1 MSEPNAMNETG
12 QSADKRFLYR
22 LGEQLIERRKIVLIG
37 VAAVT
42 LVFAAFALQLDLVTR
57 FDEQL
62 PQTHEFI
69 QTHNEYAATVG
80 GANTLQIMLE
90 VKDGNIFNQETLT
103 KVFEMTKRIDT
114 LYGINHDLINSLAHR
129 TNRRIQ
135 LKAGGLTEIEPI
147 MDRAPQN
154 ENDVKRV
161 RDIVYTTPNLYGVL
175 VSLDE
180 KATLLQAT
188 FVEGRIDHQRLFDE
202 VMGAVVE
209 PFSDDNT
216 VIHIAGQPALYGWVY
231 YYGKQVYW
239 IFLAT
244 TVLMWILLYLYFHD
258 VRGALRP
265 TITGVISAI
274 WGLGFIKM
282 IGFSLDPLT
291 LVIPFFITARAV
303 SHSVQMHERYYEEY
317 QKAQWQKEPAI
328 IASFAELFVP
338 TLSGILTDALGV
350 LVILLVP
357 IVLLQKLAISAAV
370 WILAI
375 TVSELLLNPIV
386 YYYLREP
393 DVRIVMKREE
403 GIFKRIVSSLA
414 SGLLSPAGKALT
426 LASWVGLIV
435 GSVYFWQHLVI
446 GDPSAIS
453 PLLYKDSPYNT
464 AHARIQ
470 ETFGGVENLMVIAE
484 RQLPQGDDASE
495 AGLTAMEILQ
505 KRDSQPSLMNPE
517 VLPWIE
523 KFQRYLERDPAV
535 GASFSFVDILGAV
548 NATGDPKWSVL
559 PQTRSQVLLAIS
571 GYFFGVSHSES
582 ARILD
587 YQFRHAPV
595 HFFLSDHK
603 GDTVR
608 RVIKRAR
615 EYITANPLE
624 TARFRLA
631 GGPIG
636 VLAAAN
642 EELLQNDIMVNIL
655 GFGTIFIILV
665 VTYRSI
671 MAGVYMILPLL
682 VANIVI
688 NAYMGARDIGINIHT
703 LPVVTVGVGFGI
715 DYALYIV
722 SRIIEEQKPGETLE
736 SAVLQAL
743 VTSGKAVAFTA
754 ITMILG
760 TLFWTMSSLRFS
772 GEMGLLLAL
781 WMGVSFLATVTL
793 LPVLVALFKPR
804 FVTSR
809 IVIPAAE
816 SVPA

>member
-1 MSEPNAMNETG
+1 MSESNAMNETG
-12 QSADKRFLYR
+12 QTADKRFLYR

-37 VAAVT
+37 VTAVT

-209 PFSDDNT
+209 PFTDDNT

-403 GIFKRIVSSLA
+403 GIFKRTVASLA

-426 LASWVGLIV
+426 LASWVGLVV

-453 PLLYKDSPYNT
+453 PLLYKDSPYNA

-484 RQLPQGDDASE
+484 RQLPQGGDASE

-571 GYFFGVSHSES
+571 GYFFGVSYSES

-587 YQFRHAPV
+587 YQFRYAPI

-642 EELLQNDIMVNIL
+642 EELLQNDIMVNLL

-682 VANIVI
+682 VANMVI

-809 IVIPAAE
+809 IVTPAAE

>member
-1 MSEPNAMNETG
+1 MNEPAQTTD
-12 QSADKRFLYR
+12 QAFLYR
-22 LGEQLIERRKIVLIG
+22 LGEHLIAWRTIVLIG
-37 VAAVT
+37 VVLAT

-62 PQTHEFI
+62 PQNHEFI
-69 QTHNEYAATVG
+69 QTHNQYATEVG
-80 GANTLQIMLE
+80 GANTLQIMVE
-90 VKDGNIFNQETLT
+90 VKEGTIFTRETLG
-103 KVFEMTKRIDT
+103 KVFEMTKRLDT
-114 LYGINHDLINSLAHR
+114 ISGINHDLINSLAHR

-135 LKAGGLTEIEPI
+135 LKGGGLTEVEPI
-147 MDRAPQN
+147 MERAPQN
-154 ENDVKRV
+154 ENDVRRV
-161 RDIVYTTPNLYGVL
+161 REIVYTTPNLYGVL

-188 FVEGRIDHQRLFDE
+188 FIEGRIDHRRLFDE
-202 VMGAVVE
+202 VMGAIVE

-216 VIHIAGQPALYGWVY
+216 TIHVAGHPALYGWVY
-231 YYGKQVYW
+231 YYAKQVYV

-244 TVLMWILLYLYFHD
+244 TILMWLCLYLYFHD
-258 VRGALRP
+258 IRGALRP
-265 TITGVISAI
+265 TITGVVSAI

-317 QKAQWQKEPAI
+317 KKAAWQKEPAI
-328 IASFAELFVP
+328 VAAFAKLFVP

-350 LVILLVP
+350 LVILFVP

-375 TVSELLLNPIV
+375 TISELLLNPIV

-393 DVRIVMKREE
+393 DVRIVVKREE
-403 GIFKRIVSSLA
+403 GAFKRIVSSLA

-426 LASWVGLIV
+426 LATWIGLMG
-435 GSVYFWQHLVI
+435 GSVYFWQNLVI

-453 PLLYKDSPYNT
+453 PLLYRDSPYNT

-470 ETFGGVENLMVIAE
+470 ETFGGVETLMVMVE
-484 RQLPQGDDASE
+484 RKLPSDDDGSE
-495 AGLTAMEILQ
+495 AGLSAMQILQ
-505 KRDSQPSLMNPE
+505 KRDSQPSLINPE

-523 KFQRYLERDPAV
+523 KFQRHLERDPAV

-548 NATGDPKWSVL
+548 NGTGDPKWNIL
-559 PQTRSQVLLAIS
+559 PRTRSRILMAIS

-582 ARILD
+582 ARIID

-595 HFFLSDHK
+595 HFYLTDHK

-615 EYITANPLE
+615 EYIAANPLE
-624 TARFRLA
+624 TAQFRLA

-642 EELLQNDIMVNIL
+642 EELLTNDILVNVL
-655 GFGTIFIILV
+655 GFGTIFLILV
-665 VTYRSI
+665 VTYRSLL
-671 MAGVYMILPLL
+671 AGVYMILPLL
-682 VANIVI
+682 VANAII

-722 SRIIEEQKPGETLE
+722 SRIIEEQQPGHSLDT
-736 SAVLQAL
+736 AIFQAL

-754 ITMILG
+754 LTMILG

-781 WMGVSFLATVTL
+781 WMGVSFLATMTL
-793 LPVLVALFKPR
+793 LPVLVALFKPGFITR
-804 FVTSR
+804 R
-809 IVIPAAE
+809 AA
-816 SVPA
+816 AA

>member
-1 MSEPNAMNETG
+1 MT
-12 QSADKRFLYR
+12 
-22 LGEQLIERRKIVLIG
+22 
-37 VAAVT
+37 AVT

-209 PFSDDNT
+209 PFTDDNT

-403 GIFKRIVSSLA
+403 GIFKRTVASLA

-426 LASWVGLIV
+426 LASWVGLVV

-453 PLLYKDSPYNT
+453 PLLYKDSPYNA

-484 RQLPQGDDASE
+484 RQLPQGGDASE

-571 GYFFGVSHSES
+571 GYFFGVSYSES

-587 YQFRHAPV
+587 YQFRYAPI

-642 EELLQNDIMVNIL
+642 EELLQNDIMVNLL

-682 VANIVI
+682 VANMVI

-809 IVIPAAE
+809 IVTPAAE

>member
-1 MSEPNAMNETG
+1 MNEPAQTTD
-12 QSADKRFLYR
+12 QAFLYR
-22 LGEQLIERRKIVLIG
+22 LGEHLIAWRTIVLIG
-37 VAAVT
+37 VVLAT

-62 PQTHEFI
+62 PQNHEFI
-69 QTHNEYAATVG
+69 QTHNQYATEVG
-80 GANTLQIMLE
+80 GANTLQIMVE
-90 VKDGNIFNQETLT
+90 VKEGTIFTRETLG
-103 KVFEMTKRIDT
+103 KVFEMTKRLDT
-114 LYGINHDLINSLAHR
+114 ISGINHDLINSLAHR

-135 LKAGGLTEIEPI
+135 LKGGGLTEVEPI
-147 MDRAPQN
+147 MERAPQN
-154 ENDVKRV
+154 ENDVRRV
-161 RDIVYTTPNLYGVL
+161 REIVYTTPNLYGVL

-188 FVEGRIDHQRLFDE
+188 FIEGRIDHRRLFDE
-202 VMGAVVE
+202 VMGAIVE

-216 VIHIAGQPALYGWVY
+216 TIHVAGHPALYGWVY
-231 YYGKQVYW
+231 YYAKQVYV

-244 TVLMWILLYLYFHD
+244 TILMWLCLYLYFHD
-258 VRGALRP
+258 IRGALRP
-265 TITGVISAI
+265 TITGVVSAI

-317 QKAQWQKEPAI
+317 KKAAWQKEPAI
-328 IASFAELFVP
+328 VAAFAKLFVP

-350 LVILLVP
+350 LVILFVP

-375 TVSELLLNPIV
+375 TISELLLNPIV

-393 DVRIVMKREE
+393 DVRIVVKREE
-403 GIFKRIVSSLA
+403 GAFKRIVSSLA

-426 LASWVGLIV
+426 LATWIGLMG
-435 GSVYFWQHLVI
+435 GSVYFWQNLVI

-453 PLLYKDSPYNT
+453 PLLYRDSPYNT

-470 ETFGGVENLMVIAE
+470 ETFGGVETLMVMVE
-484 RQLPQGDDASE
+484 RKLPSDDDGSE
-495 AGLTAMEILQ
+495 AGLSAMQILQ
-505 KRDSQPSLMNPE
+505 KRDSQPSLVNPE

-523 KFQRYLERDPAV
+523 KFQRHLERDPAV

-548 NATGDPKWSVL
+548 NGTGDPKWNIL
-559 PQTRSQVLLAIS
+559 PRTRSRILMAIS

-582 ARILD
+582 ARIID

-595 HFFLSDHK
+595 HFYLTDHK

-615 EYITANPLE
+615 EYIAANPLE
-624 TARFRLA
+624 TAQFRLA

-642 EELLQNDIMVNIL
+642 EELLTNDILVNVL
-655 GFGTIFIILV
+655 GFGTIFLILV
-665 VTYRSI
+665 VTYRSLL
-671 MAGVYMILPLL
+671 AGVYMILPLL
-682 VANIVI
+682 VANAII

-722 SRIIEEQKPGETLE
+722 SRIIEEQQPGHSLDT
-736 SAVLQAL
+736 AIFQAL

-754 ITMILG
+754 LTMILG

-781 WMGVSFLATVTL
+781 WMGVSFLATMTL
-793 LPVLVALFKPR
+793 LPVLVALFKPGFITR
-804 FVTSR
+804 R
-809 IVIPAAE
+809 AA
-816 SVPA
+816 AA

>member
-1 MSEPNAMNETG
+1 MNEPAQTTD
-12 QSADKRFLYR
+12 QAFLYR
-22 LGEQLIERRKIVLIG
+22 LGEHLIARRTLVLI
-37 VAAVT
+37 VVVLAT

-62 PQTHEFI
+62 PQNHEFI
-69 QTHNEYAATVG
+69 QTHNQYATEVG
-80 GANTLQIMLE
+80 GANTLQIMVE
-90 VKDGNIFNQETLT
+90 VKEGTIFTRETLG
-103 KVFEMTKRIDT
+103 KVFEMTKRLDT
-114 LYGINHDLINSLAHR
+114 ISGINHDLINSLAHR

-135 LKAGGLTEIEPI
+135 LKGGGLTEVEPI
-147 MDRAPQN
+147 MERAPQN
-154 ENDVKRV
+154 ENDVRRV
-161 RDIVYTTPNLYGVL
+161 REIVYTTPNLYGVL

-188 FVEGRIDHQRLFDE
+188 FIEGRIDHRRLFDE
-202 VMGAVVE
+202 VMGAIVE

-216 VIHIAGQPALYGWVY
+216 TIHVAGHPALYGWVY
-231 YYGKQVYW
+231 YYAKQVYV

-244 TVLMWILLYLYFHD
+244 TILMWLCLYLYFHD
-258 VRGALRP
+258 IRGALRP
-265 TITGVISAI
+265 TITGVVSAI

-317 QKAQWQKEPAI
+317 KKAAWQKEPAI
-328 IASFAELFVP
+328 VAAFAKLFVP

-350 LVILLVP
+350 LVILFVP

-375 TVSELLLNPIV
+375 TISELLLNPIV

-393 DVRIVMKREE
+393 DVRIVVKREE
-403 GIFKRIVSSLA
+403 GAFKRIVSSLA

-426 LASWVGLIV
+426 LATWIGLMG
-435 GSVYFWQHLVI
+435 GSVYFWQNLVI

-453 PLLYKDSPYNT
+453 PLLYRDSPYNT

-470 ETFGGVENLMVIAE
+470 ETFGGVETLMVMVE
-484 RQLPQGDDASE
+484 RKLPSDDDGSE
-495 AGLTAMEILQ
+495 AGLSAMQILQ
-505 KRDSQPSLMNPE
+505 KRDSQPSLINPE

-523 KFQRYLERDPAV
+523 KFQRHLERDPAV

-548 NATGDPKWSVL
+548 NGTGDPKWNIL
-559 PQTRSQVLLAIS
+559 PRTRSRILMAIS

-582 ARILD
+582 ARIID

-595 HFFLSDHK
+595 HFYLTDHK

-615 EYITANPLE
+615 EYIAANPLE
-624 TARFRLA
+624 TAQFRLA

-642 EELLQNDIMVNIL
+642 EELLTNDILVNVL
-655 GFGTIFIILV
+655 GFGTIFLILV
-665 VTYRSI
+665 VTYRSLL
-671 MAGVYMILPLL
+671 AGVYMILPLL
-682 VANIVI
+682 VANAII

-722 SRIIEEQKPGETLE
+722 SRIIEEQQPGHSLDT
-736 SAVLQAL
+736 AIFQAL

-754 ITMILG
+754 LTMILG

-781 WMGVSFLATVTL
+781 WMGVSFLATMTL
-793 LPVLVALFKPR
+793 LPVLVALFKPGFITR
-804 FVTSR
+804 R
-809 IVIPAAE
+809 AA
-816 SVPA
+816 AA

>member
-12 QSADKRFLYR
+12 QTADKRFLYR
-22 LGEQLIERRKIVLIG
+22 LGEQLIERRKIVLIA

-103 KVFEMTKRIDT
+103 KVFEMTKRLDT

-414 SGLLSPAGKALT
+414 SVLLSPAGKALT
-426 LASWVGLIV
+426 LASWVGLVI

-559 PQTRSQVLLAIS
+559 PRTRSQVLLAIS

-587 YQFRHAPV
+587 YQFRHAPI

-682 VANIVI
+682 VANMVI

-809 IVIPAAE
+809 IVTPAAE

>member
-1 MSEPNAMNETG
+1 MSEANETG
-12 QSADKRFLYR
+12 QTADKRFLYR

-37 VAAVT
+37 VTAVT

-90 VKDGNIFNQETLT
+90 VKDGSIFNKETLI

-209 PFSDDNT
+209 PFTDDNT

-403 GIFKRIVSSLA
+403 GIFKRTVASLA

-426 LASWVGLIV
+426 LASWVGLVV

-453 PLLYKDSPYNT
+453 PLLYKDSPYNA

-484 RQLPQGDDASE
+484 RQLPQGGDASE

-571 GYFFGVSHSES
+571 GYFFGVSYSES

-587 YQFRHAPV
+587 YQFRYAPI

-642 EELLQNDIMVNIL
+642 EELLQNDIMVNLL

-682 VANIVI
+682 VANMVI

-809 IVIPAAE
+809 IVTPAAE

>member
-12 QSADKRFLYR
+12 QTADKRFLYR

-103 KVFEMTKRIDT
+103 KVFEMTKRLDT

-426 LASWVGLIV
+426 LASWVGLVI

-470 ETFGGVENLMVIAE
+470 ETFGGVENLMIIAE

-571 GYFFGVSHSES
+571 GYFFGVSYSES

-587 YQFRHAPV
+587 YQFRHAPI

-642 EELLQNDIMVNIL
+642 EELLQNDIMVNLL

-682 VANIVI
+682 VANMVI

-809 IVIPAAE
+809 IVTSAAE

>member
-12 QSADKRFLYR
+12 QTADKRFLYR
-22 LGEQLIERRKIVLIG
+22 LGEQLIERRKIVLIA

-265 TITGVISAI
+265 TITGAISAI

-414 SGLLSPAGKALT
+414 SVLLSPAGKALT
-426 LASWVGLIV
+426 LASWVGLVI

-587 YQFRHAPV
+587 YQFRHAPI

-682 VANIVI
+682 VANMVI

-809 IVIPAAE
+809 IVTPAAE

>member
-1 MSEPNAMNETG
+1 MNEPAQTTD
-12 QSADKRFLYR
+12 QAFLYR
-22 LGEQLIERRKIVLIG
+22 LGEHLIARRTIVLIG
-37 VAAVT
+37 VVLAT

-62 PQTHEFI
+62 PQNHEFI
-69 QTHNEYAATVG
+69 QTHNQYATEVG
-80 GANTLQIMLE
+80 GANTLQIMVE
-90 VKDGNIFNQETLT
+90 VKEGTIFTRETLG
-103 KVFEMTKRIDT
+103 KVFEMTKRLDT
-114 LYGINHDLINSLAHR
+114 ISGINHDLINSLAHR

-135 LKAGGLTEIEPI
+135 LKGGGLTEVEPI
-147 MDRAPQN
+147 MERAPQN
-154 ENDVKRV
+154 ENDVRRV
-161 RDIVYTTPNLYGVL
+161 REIVYTTPNLYGVL

-188 FVEGRIDHQRLFDE
+188 FIEGRIDHRRLFDE
-202 VMGAVVE
+202 VMGAIVE

-216 VIHIAGQPALYGWVY
+216 TIHVAGHPALYGWVY
-231 YYGKQVYW
+231 YYAKQVYV

-244 TVLMWILLYLYFHD
+244 TILMWLCLYLYFHD
-258 VRGALRP
+258 IRGALRP
-265 TITGVISAI
+265 TITGVVSAI

-317 QKAQWQKEPAI
+317 KKAAWQKEPAI
-328 IASFAELFVP
+328 VAAFAKLFVP

-350 LVILLVP
+350 LVILFVP

-375 TVSELLLNPIV
+375 TISELLLNPIV

-393 DVRIVMKREE
+393 DVRIVVKREE
-403 GIFKRIVSSLA
+403 GAFKRIVGSLA

-426 LASWVGLIV
+426 LATWIGLMG
-435 GSVYFWQHLVI
+435 GSVYFWQNLVI

-453 PLLYKDSPYNT
+453 PLLYRDSPYNT

-470 ETFGGVENLMVIAE
+470 ETFGGVETLMVMVE
-484 RQLPQGDDASE
+484 RKLPSDDDGSE
-495 AGLTAMEILQ
+495 AGLSAMQILQ
-505 KRDSQPSLMNPE
+505 KRDSQPSLINPE

-523 KFQRYLERDPAV
+523 KFQRHLERDPAV

-548 NATGDPKWSVL
+548 NGTGDPKWNIL
-559 PQTRSQVLLAIS
+559 PRTRSRILMAIS

-582 ARILD
+582 ARIID

-595 HFFLSDHK
+595 HFYLTDHK

-615 EYITANPLE
+615 EYIAANPLE
-624 TARFRLA
+624 TAQFRLA

-642 EELLQNDIMVNIL
+642 EELLTNDILVNVL
-655 GFGTIFIILV
+655 GFGTIFLILV
-665 VTYRSI
+665 VTYRSLL
-671 MAGVYMILPLL
+671 AGVYMILPLL
-682 VANIVI
+682 VANAII

-722 SRIIEEQKPGETLE
+722 SRIIEEQQPGHSLDT
-736 SAVLQAL
+736 AIFQAL

-754 ITMILG
+754 LTMILG

-781 WMGVSFLATVTL
+781 WMGVSFLATMTL
-793 LPVLVALFKPR
+793 LPVLVALFKPGFITR
-804 FVTSR
+804 R
-809 IVIPAAE
+809 AA
-816 SVPA
+816 AA

>member
-1 MSEPNAMNETG
+1 MNEPAQTTD
-12 QSADKRFLYR
+12 QAFLYR
-22 LGEQLIERRKIVLIG
+22 LGEHLIARRTIVLIG
-37 VAAVT
+37 VVLAT

-62 PQTHEFI
+62 PQNHEFI
-69 QTHNEYAATVG
+69 QTHNQYATEVG
-80 GANTLQIMLE
+80 GANTLQIMVE
-90 VKDGNIFNQETLT
+90 VKEGTIFTRQTLG
-103 KVFEMTKRIDT
+103 KVFEMTKRLDT
-114 LYGINHDLINSLAHR
+114 ISGINHDLINSLAHR

-135 LKAGGLTEIEPI
+135 LKGGGLTEVEPI
-147 MDRAPQN
+147 MERAPQN
-154 ENDVKRV
+154 ENDVRRV
-161 RDIVYTTPNLYGVL
+161 REIVYTTPNLYGVL

-188 FVEGRIDHQRLFDE
+188 FIEGRIDHRRLFDE
-202 VMGAVVE
+202 VMGAIVE

-216 VIHIAGQPALYGWVY
+216 TIHVAGHPALYGWVY
-231 YYGKQVYW
+231 YYAKQVYV

-244 TVLMWILLYLYFHD
+244 TILMWLCLYLYFHD
-258 VRGALRP
+258 IRGALRP
-265 TITGVISAI
+265 TITGVVSAI

-317 QKAQWQKEPAI
+317 KKAAWQKEPAI
-328 IASFAELFVP
+328 VAAFAKLFVP

-350 LVILLVP
+350 LVILFVP

-375 TVSELLLNPIV
+375 TISELLLNPIV

-393 DVRIVMKREE
+393 DVRIVVKREE
-403 GIFKRIVSSLA
+403 GAFKRIVGSLA

-426 LASWVGLIV
+426 LATWIGLMG
-435 GSVYFWQHLVI
+435 GSVYFWQNLVI

-453 PLLYKDSPYNT
+453 PLLYRDSPYNT

-470 ETFGGVENLMVIAE
+470 ETFGGVETLMVMVE
-484 RQLPQGDDASE
+484 RKLPSDDDGSE
-495 AGLTAMEILQ
+495 AGLSAMQILQ
-505 KRDSQPSLMNPE
+505 KRDSQPSLINPE

-523 KFQRYLERDPAV
+523 KFQRHLERDPAV

-548 NATGDPKWSVL
+548 NGTGDPKWNIL
-559 PQTRSQVLLAIS
+559 PRTRSRILMAIS

-582 ARILD
+582 ARIID

-595 HFFLSDHK
+595 HFYLTDHK

-615 EYITANPLE
+615 EYIAANPLE
-624 TARFRLA
+624 TAQFRLA

-642 EELLQNDIMVNIL
+642 EELLTNDILVNVL
-655 GFGTIFIILV
+655 GFGTIFLILV
-665 VTYRSI
+665 VTYRSLL
-671 MAGVYMILPLL
+671 AGVYMILPLL
-682 VANIVI
+682 VANAII

-722 SRIIEEQKPGETLE
+722 SRIIEEQQPGHSLDT
-736 SAVLQAL
+736 AIFQAL

-754 ITMILG
+754 LTMILG

-781 WMGVSFLATVTL
+781 WMGVSFLATMTL
-793 LPVLVALFKPR
+793 LPVLVALFKPGFITR
-804 FVTSR
+804 R
-809 IVIPAAE
+809 PAA
-816 SVPA
+816 A

>member
-1 MSEPNAMNETG
+1 MNEPAQTTD
-12 QSADKRFLYR
+12 QAFLYR
-22 LGEQLIERRKIVLIG
+22 LGEHLIARRTLVLIG
-37 VAAVT
+37 VVLAT

-62 PQTHEFI
+62 PQNHEFI
-69 QTHNEYAATVG
+69 QTHNQYATEVG
-80 GANTLQIMLE
+80 GANTLQIMVE
-90 VKDGNIFNQETLT
+90 VKEGTIFTRETLG
-103 KVFEMTKRIDT
+103 KVFEMTKRLDT
-114 LYGINHDLINSLAHR
+114 ISGINHDLINSLAHR

-135 LKAGGLTEIEPI
+135 LKGGGLTEVEPI
-147 MDRAPQN
+147 MERAPQN
-154 ENDVKRV
+154 ENDVRRV
-161 RDIVYTTPNLYGVL
+161 REIVYTTPNLYGVL

-188 FVEGRIDHQRLFDE
+188 FIEGRIDHRRLFDE
-202 VMGAVVE
+202 VMGAIVE

-216 VIHIAGQPALYGWVY
+216 TIHVAGHPALYGWVY
-231 YYGKQVYW
+231 YYAKQVYV

-244 TVLMWILLYLYFHD
+244 TILMWLCLYLYFHD
-258 VRGALRP
+258 IRGALRP
-265 TITGVISAI
+265 TITGVVSAI

-317 QKAQWQKEPAI
+317 KKAAWQKEPAI
-328 IASFAELFVP
+328 VAAFAKLFVP

-350 LVILLVP
+350 LVILFVP

-375 TVSELLLNPIV
+375 TISELLLNPIV

-393 DVRIVMKREE
+393 DVRIVVKREE
-403 GIFKRIVSSLA
+403 GAFKRIVSSLA

-426 LASWVGLIV
+426 LATWIGLMG
-435 GSVYFWQHLVI
+435 GSVYFWQNLVI

-453 PLLYKDSPYNT
+453 PLLYRDSPYNT

-470 ETFGGVENLMVIAE
+470 ETFGGVETLMVMVE
-484 RQLPQGDDASE
+484 RKLPSDDDGSE
-495 AGLTAMEILQ
+495 AGLSAMQILQ
-505 KRDSQPSLMNPE
+505 KRDSQPSLINPE

-523 KFQRYLERDPAV
+523 KFQRHLERDPAV

-548 NATGDPKWSVL
+548 NGTGDPKWNIL
-559 PQTRSQVLLAIS
+559 PRTRSRILMAIS

-582 ARILD
+582 ARIID

-595 HFFLSDHK
+595 HFYLTDHK

-615 EYITANPLE
+615 EYIAANPLE
-624 TARFRLA
+624 TAQFRLA

-642 EELLQNDIMVNIL
+642 EELLTNDILVNVL
-655 GFGTIFIILV
+655 GFGTIFLILV
-665 VTYRSI
+665 VTYRSLL
-671 MAGVYMILPLL
+671 AGVYMILPLL
-682 VANIVI
+682 VANAII

-722 SRIIEEQKPGETLE
+722 SRIIEEQQPGHSLDT
-736 SAVLQAL
+736 AIFQAL

-754 ITMILG
+754 LTMILG

-781 WMGVSFLATVTL
+781 WMGVSFLATMTL
-793 LPVLVALFKPR
+793 LPVLVALFKPGFITR
-804 FVTSR
+804 R
-809 IVIPAAE
+809 AA
-816 SVPA
+816 AA

>member
-1 MSEPNAMNETG
+1 M
-12 QSADKRFLYR
+12 
-22 LGEQLIERRKIVLIG
+22 
-37 VAAVT
+37 
-42 LVFAAFALQLDLVTR
+42 
-57 FDEQL
+57 
-62 PQTHEFI
+62 
-69 QTHNEYAATVG
+69 
-80 GANTLQIMLE
+80 
-90 VKDGNIFNQETLT
+90 
-103 KVFEMTKRIDT
+103 
-114 LYGINHDLINSLAHR
+114 
-129 TNRRIQ
+129 
-135 LKAGGLTEIEPI
+135 TEIEPI
-147 MDRAPQN
+147 MTRAPQN
-154 ENDVKRV
+154 QNDVERV
-161 RDIVYTTPNLYGVL
+161 REIVYSTPNLYGVL

-180 KATLLQAT
+180 KATLLQAI

-209 PFSDDNT
+209 PFEDANT
-216 VIHIAGQPALYGWVY
+216 TIYIAGQPALYGWVY

-317 QKAQWQKEPAI
+317 QKAEWKKEPAI
-328 IASFAELFVP
+328 IAAFAELFIP

-393 DVRIVMKREE
+393 DIRIVVKREE
-403 GIFKRIVSSLA
+403 GAFKRIVSSLA
-414 SGLLSPAGKALT
+414 SGLLTPVGKTATVVGWAGL
-426 LASWVGLIV
+426 LVV
-435 GSVYFWQHLVI
+435 SVYFWQQLVI
-446 GDPSAIS
+446 GDPGAIS
-453 PLLYKDSPYNT
+453 PLLYRDSPYNS
-464 AHARIQ
+464 AHSRIQ
-470 ETFGGVENLMVIAE
+470 ETFGGVENLMVMAE
-484 RQLPQGDDASE
+484 RKLPEGGDASE
-495 AGLTAMEILQ
+495 EGLTAMEILQ
-505 KRDSQPSLMNPE
+505 KRDNQPSLLNPE

-535 GASFSFVDILGAV
+535 GASFSFIDVFGAV
-548 NATGDPKWSVL
+548 NGTGDPKWSVL
-559 PQTRSQVLLAIS
+559 PQTRSQVLLQIS
-571 GYFFGVSHSES
+571 GYFFGVSHSQS
-582 ARILD
+582 ARVID

-595 HFFLSDHK
+595 QFYLTDHK
-603 GDTVR
+603 GDTIR

-615 EYITANPLE
+615 EYIAANPLE
-624 TARFRLA
+624 TAKFRLA

-642 EELLQNDIMVNIL
+642 EELFKNDILVNVL
-655 GFGTIFIILV
+655 GFGTIFLIIAL
-665 VTYRSI
+665 TYRSV
-671 MAGVYMILPLL
+671 MAGIFMIIPLL
-682 VANIVI
+682 VANAVI

-722 SRIIEEQKPGETLE
+722 SRIIEEQKPGEGLD

-754 ITMILG
+754 VTMILG

-793 LPVLVALFKPR
+793 LPVLIAIFKPGFITKR
-804 FVTSR
+804 AVAADAE
-809 IVIPAAE
+809 PA
-816 SVPA
+816 PASA

>member
-12 QSADKRFLYR
+12 QTADKRFLYR

-103 KVFEMTKRIDT
+103 KVFEITKRLDT

-258 VRGALRP
+258 IRGALRP

-414 SGLLSPAGKALT
+414 SVLLSPAGKALT
-426 LASWVGLIV
+426 LASWVGLVI

-470 ETFGGVENLMVIAE
+470 ETFGGVENLMIIAE

-571 GYFFGVSHSES
+571 GYFFGVSYSES

-587 YQFRHAPV
+587 YQFRYAPI

-642 EELLQNDIMVNIL
+642 EELLQNDIMVNLL

-682 VANIVI
+682 VANMVI

-809 IVIPAAE
+809 IVTPAAE

>member
-1 MSEPNAMNETG
+1 MSEPNAMIETG
-12 QSADKRFLYR
+12 QTADKRFLYR

-103 KVFEMTKRIDT
+103 KVFEMTKRLDT

-426 LASWVGLIV
+426 LASWVGLVI

-470 ETFGGVENLMVIAE
+470 ETFGGVENLMIIAE

-571 GYFFGVSHSES
+571 GYFFGVSYSES

-587 YQFRHAPV
+587 YQFRYAPI

-682 VANIVI
+682 VANMVI

-809 IVIPAAE
+809 IVTSAAE